1 MKRITVLKDMIAGLC
16 AASVLCTSGM
26 TCTAAKKPDKTEVYI
41 SASGNDSNNGD
52 KSNPFKTP
60 ERARDYLREL
70 KKSGQLGRDGAVV
83 YFREGDYRVTES
95 FELTKEDSGTKEAP
109 TCYRAYPNEN
119 VRLLGGEKVDENL
132 FSPVTDPE
140 AIKRIGNDTA
150 AKNILV
156 AKLSDMGIDEIP
168 PIVLTGAYSY
178 MIEEYLEFN
187 GYPSEKPAQGI
198 EVFLN
203 GKSCTNARYPNEG
216 ELYTAN
222 IKEEGSDGGVEWYDD
237 PSKYSLSTFVP
248 PEERKPELMK
258 LPTFTMNDSS
268 HLEKWKDAKGAL
280 VYGKFMYLWADQTI
294 ALKEVNT
301 ANKTMTLAW
310 PSLYKVGSEKPFYVF
325 NLLEEL
331 DVPGEY
337 YIDRDEKLIYIYP
350 PEHTGKL
357 DIVLSLLTDPIISMK
372 DCEYVTIKNM
382 DIGMTRGSAVNVSG
396 GTHNLIDGCEIYYT
410 GARAVMITDGTYNGM
425 INSHVH
431 DVEGGV
437 TIEGGSSEKLTSAYN
452 YIENCEINDFMR
464 FQKTYNTGIQV
475 NGVGNRVT
483 NCSLHGGEHTSL
495 GYVGQYNT
503 IEYNELYDLAN
514 QAADMGALYVG
525 RYYISRGNRVMYNYI
540 HDILSPAGDVK
551 ALYFDD
557 GQSGDYI
564 FGNVMKNIKGA
575 GVHMTGADTTVLN
588 NIFIDCERSVLMDYR
603 GSLSNLS
610 HYHSTDWTRYEY
622 FDSPLWLEHFPELA
636 DAREKALTEE
646 GFHRNNVISNNVLVN
661 SGDVYLHP
669 NLPRTWG
676 VNKNNFKTETD
687 PGFYD
692 AENDNFLLKKDS
704 VVYKEIPDFKPIPF
718 TRMGM
723 YTKRA
728 ADRVKDAIVLAI
740 GEPMSMVN
748 GKIGYIDQGTDARP
762 FIEDNKTYVPLRFIA
777 ESLGGNVDFDD
788 VTRDVTITVGTDEL
802 KLNLDKN
809 EVFKNGEAK
818 ELENVPKKADGRT
831 YLPLREMMEL
841 LGREVFWDDSG
852 VIVISETKD
861 LLDNTVDEKI
871 ISYLKNEISV
881 Y

>member
-109 TCYRAYPNEN
+109 ICYRAYPNEN

-222 IKEEGSDGGVEWYDD
+222 VKEEGSDGGIEWYDD

-248 PEERKPELMK
+248 PEKRKPELMK

-301 ANKTMTLAW
+301 VNKTMTLAW

-396 GTHNLIDGCEIYYT
+396 GTHNLIDGCEI
-410 GARAVMITDGTYNGM
+410 
-425 INSHVH
+425 
-431 DVEGGV
+431 
-437 TIEGGSSEKLTSAYN
+437 
-452 YIENCEINDFMR
+452 
-464 FQKTYNTGIQV
+464 
-475 NGVGNRVT
+475 
-483 NCSLHGGEHTSL
+483 
-495 GYVGQYNT
+495 
-503 IEYNELYDLAN
+503 
-514 QAADMGALYVG
+514 
-525 RYYISRGNRVMYNYI
+525 
-540 HDILSPAGDVK
+540 
-551 ALYFDD
+551 
-557 GQSGDYI
+557 
-564 FGNVMKNIKGA
+564 
-575 GVHMTGADTTVLN
+575 
-588 NIFIDCERSVLMDYR
+588 
-603 GSLSNLS
+603 
-610 HYHSTDWTRYEY
+610 
-622 FDSPLWLEHFPELA
+622 
-636 DAREKALTEE
+636 
-646 GFHRNNVISNNVLVN
+646 
-661 SGDVYLHP
+661 
-669 NLPRTWG
+669 
-676 VNKNNFKTETD
+676 
-687 PGFYD
+687 
-692 AENDNFLLKKDS
+692 
-704 VVYKEIPDFKPIPF
+704 
-718 TRMGM
+718 
-723 YTKRA
+723 
-728 ADRVKDAIVLAI
+728 
-740 GEPMSMVN
+740 
-748 GKIGYIDQGTDARP
+748 
-762 FIEDNKTYVPLRFIA
+762 
-777 ESLGGNVDFDD
+777 
-788 VTRDVTITVGTDEL
+788 
-802 KLNLDKN
+802 
-809 EVFKNGEAK
+809 
-818 ELENVPKKADGRT
+818 
-831 YLPLREMMEL
+831 
-841 LGREVFWDDSG
+841 
-852 VIVISETKD
+852 
-861 LLDNTVDEKI
+861 
-871 ISYLKNEISV
+871 
-881 Y
+881 